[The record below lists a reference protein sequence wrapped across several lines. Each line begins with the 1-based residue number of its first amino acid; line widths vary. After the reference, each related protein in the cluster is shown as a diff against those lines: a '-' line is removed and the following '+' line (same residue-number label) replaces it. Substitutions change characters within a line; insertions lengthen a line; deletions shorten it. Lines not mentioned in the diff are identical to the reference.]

1 MFARNVIRILITV
14 VAAVATALGGAVAV
28 QAAPADDSSGVGA
41 SLSAYGRWYG
51 AIALAMDDG
60 AAGWSYDYKTKRKAL
75 KRAQRECKKFSDFP
89 SSCRKIAWVRNGC
102 LAVAVLWNGSM
113 VADYGWGIARSKRKA
128 YFNALDDCGPN
139 CKRRAYTCT
148 KW

>member
-1 MFARNVIRILITV
+1 MLTVIRLFIAMI
-14 VAAVATALGGAVAV
+14 AALATALGGAVAV
-28 QAAPADDSSGVGA
+28 QAAPSDDSSGMGA
-41 SLSAYGRWYG
+41 SLSASGRWYG
-51 AIALAMDDG
+51 AIAIAFDDG

-75 KRAQRECKKFSDFP
+75 NRAQKECKKFSDFP

-128 YFNALDDCGPN
+128 YLNALDDCGPD
-139 CKRRAYTCT
+139 CKKRAYTCT